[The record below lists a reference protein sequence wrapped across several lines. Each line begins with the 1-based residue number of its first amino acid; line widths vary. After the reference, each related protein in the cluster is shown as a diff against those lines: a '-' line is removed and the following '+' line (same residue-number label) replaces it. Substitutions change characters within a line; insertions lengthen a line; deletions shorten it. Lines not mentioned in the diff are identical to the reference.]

1 MKERWDF
8 NPFVDCHDD
17 GDCTGTCFWGN
28 GGGAGGGLNLILWH
42 ATGWGDG
49 EEGCGTGDV
58 GGPGFIPRESVPPQ
72 ALRRCKS

>member
-1 MKERWDF
+1 
-8 NPFVDCHDD
+8 VLL
-17 GDCTGTCFWGN
+17 GN
-28 GGGAGGGLNLILWH
+28 GGGAGVGLNLILWH